1 MRDQTN
7 NARPEILEGLDYEQQ
22 YMQNSARSTARRRVE
37 LKNRGDAWLL
47 RFLPAKVGP
56 GQRYYARI
64 ATHWLN
70 RKPSQCPRHTEPDFG
85 GDPNAYCPVC
95 ELSDDLNAD
104 RNEKV
109 SKFGWDIRAG
119 AQWHTYCAVF
129 EKLMSGQDPVAQPIN
144 EILQPYEFNHYKST
158 WEEFMSFLRQG
169 ARRTPWSILDLEQ
182 GNDFWVTKTSKGLRL
197 DKQDSAPIFDLNDP
211 NYQAWVDKLLKNIK
225 EPNAKMPTAQQMED
239 FADKA
244 REEAAKI
251 GRPGGATVT
260 EGRRT
265 GGGDEEY
272 LPPRQA
278 RSYAQDAPVDE
289 APPARPAARPA
300 PAPAQAARPAA
311 RPAAAAAP
319 APARRSAAPP
329 PQEDPEPLAEAPQDE
344 QPTEEYQIGDVPVDE
359 APVDEA
365 PQEEPAPAP
374 APAPRPAARP
384 AAAPVAR
391 PAARPAAV
399 AAAAPVAA
407 ASRPS
412 PMTPAR
418 AAAAAGTRPAAAP
431 ARPAAAP
438 ARPSTGAT
446 IAQESI
452 DEEEMI
458 PEEKSDP
465 APAEPLAEAGTDDGG
480 EAPPAVAQTGQ
491 KGTLGSNIKN
501 RIAAV
506 GAKR

>member
-1 MRDQTN
+1 MRDQSN

-129 EKLMSGQDPVAQPIN
+129 EKLAAGQDSVPQPIN
-144 EILQPYEFNHYKST
+144 EILQPYEFNHYKTT

-182 GNDFWVTKTSKGLRL
+182 GNDFWVTKTGKGLRL
-197 DKQDSAPIFDLNDP
+197 DKQDSGPIFDLNDP
-211 NYQAWVDKLLKNIK
+211 NYQSWVDKLMKNIK
-225 EPNAKMPTAQQMED
+225 EPNAKMPNAQQMED

-251 GRPGGATVT
+251 SRGGSGATT

-272 LPPRQA
+272 LPPRQS
-278 RSYAQDAPVDE
+278 RSYANEAVDE
-289 APPARPAARPA
+289 APPARPAARPSPA
-300 PAPAQAARPAA
+300 PAPAARPAA

-319 APARRSAAPP
+319 ARRPAAPP

-344 QPTEEYQIGDVPVDE
+344 QPVDEYQIGDAPPEDAPLDE
-359 APVDEA
+359 APPEA
-365 PQEEPAPAP
+365 PEPAP

-384 AAAPVAR
+384 AAAPAAR
-391 PAARPAAV
+391 PAARPAAA
-399 AAAAPVAA
+399 AAAAPVAAA

-418 AAAAAGTRPAAAP
+418 AAAAARPAAAP
-431 ARPAAAP
+431 SRPAAAS

-446 IAQESI
+446 VAQESI

-458 PEEKSDP
+458 AEEKIDP
-465 APAEPLAEAGTDDGG
+465 APAEPLAEAGADDGG

-491 KGTLGSNIKN
+491 RGSLGSNIKN